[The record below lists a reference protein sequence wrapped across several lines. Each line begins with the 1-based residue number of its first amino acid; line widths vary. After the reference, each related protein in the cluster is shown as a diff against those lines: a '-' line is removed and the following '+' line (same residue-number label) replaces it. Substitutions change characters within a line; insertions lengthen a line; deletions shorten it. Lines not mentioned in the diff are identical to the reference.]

1 MLSATNLALCVTS
14 CRIAA
19 SNIVFNYILA
29 NAAVARSFS
38 GYFASLCD
46 QVSAVRAVLA
56 PCRLSVGL
64 GHWTL

>member
-1 MLSATNLALCVTS
+1 MLS

-46 QVSAVRAVLA
+46 QVS
-56 PCRLSVGL
+56 P
-64 GHWTL
+64 